1 MASLIYSTIMSL
13 DGYVADAQGNF
24 DWAEPDEQVHS
35 LINDLQRSIGTY
47 LLGRKMYEVL
57 IAWDNADALAN
68 APTYMQDFAKMW
80 QAVDKVIYSQTLDSV
95 SSARARIE
103 RNFDPRAV
111 QQMKIQVD
119 ADISVGGPSLADH
132 AFKAGLVDECHFFVA
147 PVVIGGG
154 TQALPNNV
162 RLPLRLLDERRFE
175 SGMVYLRYRKET

>member
-80 QAVDKVIYSQTLDSV
+80 QAVDQGHLL
-95 SSARARIE
+95 
-103 RNFDPRAV
+103 P
-111 QQMKIQVD
+111 D
-119 ADISVGGPSLADH
+119 A
-132 AFKAGLVDECHFFVA
+132 
-147 PVVIGGG
+147 
-154 TQALPNNV
+154 
-162 RLPLRLLDERRFE
+162 
-175 SGMVYLRYRKET
+175 